1 MRLMEW
7 AELADKGRECWKRL
21 KECGYRGLKNE

>member
-21 KECGYRGLKNE
+21 KMWIKGAEK

>member
-7 AELADKGRECWKRL
+7 AELADKGREMLERL
-21 KECGYRGLKNE
+21 NNVDKGAEK